1 MSEPLYPSAPSAP
14 NGASRAVPVVE
25 IGYRTV
31 GAFLVAYVNQ
41 ISKGELFVE
50 SPSLPPLGTPLLLK
64 ISVAP
69 TTVLALEG
77 TVAWAREAR
86 GPGYPAGMSITLTQP
101 GEAFGATVDR
111 LAAGFSGFRV
121 LLATTESAPRAILGR
136 YLRSILTCTV
146 VDVDGEPDRA
156 LDLGSIDLAVIDL
169 DSSGPRGYDLGARL
183 RQRPRG
189 APVLGLAQLERD
201 RALALRSGFEEVL
214 PNPPAF
220 ADLDVAVRHCL
231 SRPSMI
237 HHATKYAT
245 LRGYGTD

>member
-1 MSEPLYPSAPSAP
+1 MSEPLPPGG
-14 NGASRAVPVVE
+14 GASRSVPVVE
-25 IGYRTV
+25 IGYRSA

-41 ISKGELFVE
+41 IAKGELFVE

-64 ISVAP
+64 ISASP
-69 TTVLALEG
+69 TTTVTLEG
-77 TVAWAREAR
+77 TVAWARESR
-86 GPGYPAGMSITLTQP
+86 GPGHPAGMSIALTP
-101 GEAFGATVDR
+101 PSETFGATVDR
-111 LAAGFSGFRV
+111 IAAGFAGFRV
-121 LLATTESAPRAILGR
+121 LLATAEAAPRAILGR

-146 VDVDGEPDRA
+146 VDVDGEPERA
-156 LDLGSIDLAVIDL
+156 LDLGTIDMAVIDI
-169 DSSGPRGYDLGARL
+169 DSLGPRGYELGGRM

-201 RALALRSGFEEVL
+201 RALALRAGFEEVL

-220 ADLDVAVRHCL
+220 ADLDLAVRHCL